1 MSERSDNIVILGAGL
16 VGSLQAL
23 LLAQQGYRV
32 RVYDKLPDI
41 RKQAMSAGRSIN
53 LALASRGRH
62 ALEQAGVLEKAE
74 SLLIPM
80 RGRMLHNPQGEQTL
94 QPYGSRESEAIYSV
108 SRAGLVSLL
117 RDEAEATGRVA
128 FYFEHHCDSL
138 DFAENHCQ
146 FSHRDADI
154 HIEFDYM
161 LACDGAGSVTRQQMQ
176 QHSDNATTFSSEL
189 LDHAYKELYLPP
201 DKNGDFQ
208 LDKNALH
215 VWPRD
220 DYMMIGLPNPGGDFT
235 LTLFMPKTGPVSF
248 ESIDNES
255 ALHDLFD
262 AQFADI
268 KALIPN
274 LEGDYFN
281 NPTGKLG
288 TVRCEQWYQN
298 NVLLLGDAAHAVV
311 PFHAQGM
318 NCGFEDCVA
327 VMEALEN
334 SNHDWSGL
342 FKTVQMARQNNAN
355 AIADMSLENYVEM
368 RAAVN
373 DPKFHLKKR
382 IAFALEK
389 RWPETFIPRYSMVM
403 FHRVPYAEAY
413 ARGRVQDR
421 LLNRLSRDMADDA
434 DVESVLDFDRAERLI
449 KSSLSP
455 IVQEH

>member
-41 RKQAMSAGRSIN
+41 RKHAMSAGRSIN

-128 FYFEHHCDSL
+128 FYFEHRCDSI
-138 DFAENHCQ
+138 DFAENCCQ
-146 FSHRDADI
+146 FSHREADI

-235 LTLFMPKTGPVSF
+235 LTLFMPKTGSVSF

-327 VMEALEN
+327 VMEALAHSQHN
-334 SNHDWSGL
+334 WSDL
-342 FKTVQMARQNNAN
+342 FATVQMARQVNAN

-403 FHRVPYAEAY
+403 FHLIPYAETY

>member
-1 MSERSDNIVILGAGL
+1 MSERPDKIVILGAGL

-41 RKQAMSAGRSIN
+41 RRKAISAGRSIN

-62 ALEQAGVLEKAE
+62 ALQQAGVLNKAE

-80 RGRMLHNPQGEQTL
+80 QGRMLHSSQGEQTL
-94 QPYGSRESEAIYSV
+94 QRYGSRETEAIYSV

-117 RDEAEATGRVA
+117 RNEAEATGLVT
-128 FYFEHHCDSL
+128 FYFEYSCDSI
-138 DFAENHCQ
+138 DFVGNRCQ
-146 FSHRDADI
+146 FSHRDADV
-154 HIEFDYM
+154 HIDFEYL
-161 LACDGAGSVTRQQMQ
+161 LACDGAGSLTRQQMQ
-176 QHSDNATTFSSEL
+176 QQNDNSTVFSSEL

-201 DKNGDFQ
+201 DEKGDFQ

-235 LTLFMPKTGPVSF
+235 LTLFMPKKGPVSF
-248 ESIDNES
+248 ETIDDARS
-255 ALHDLFD
+255 LHDLFD
-262 AQFADI
+262 QQFSDI
-268 KALIPN
+268 KSFIPD
-274 LEGDYFN
+274 LEKDYFN

-288 TVRCEQWYQN
+288 TVRCSQWHCN

-327 VMEALEN
+327 LMEALEQ
-334 SNHDWSGL
+334 SNHNWLGL
-342 FKTVQMARQNNAN
+342 FETVQMARQNNAN

-368 RAAVN
+368 RASVN
-373 DPKFHLKKR
+373 DPQFHLKKR

-389 RWPETFIPRYSMVM
+389 RWPDTFIPRYSMVM

-413 ARGRVQDR
+413 ARGRVQAR
-421 LLNRLSRDMADDA
+421 LLNRLCRDINGTDNI
-434 DVESVLDFDRAERLI
+434 ESAIDFERAERLI
-449 KSSLSP
+449 KGSLSP
-455 IVQEH
+455 IAQEH

>member
-16 VGSLQAL
+16 VGSLLAL
-23 LLAQQGYRV
+23 QLAQQGYRV
-32 RVYDKLPDI
+32 RVYDKLADI
-41 RKQAMSAGRSIN
+41 RRQSMSAGRSIN

-62 ALEQAGVLEKAE
+62 ALEQAGVLDKAE
-74 SLLIPM
+74 SLLMPM
-80 RGRMLHNPQGEQTL
+80 RGRMLHNPQGEQKL

-117 RDEAEATGRVA
+117 RNEAEATGLVT
-128 FYFEHHCDSL
+128 FYFEHSCDSL
-138 DFAENHCQ
+138 DFEENRCQ
-146 FSHRDADI
+146 FSYREADI
-154 HIEFDYM
+154 HIEFDYL
-161 LACDGAGSVTRQQMQ
+161 LACDGAGSITRQQMQ
-176 QHSDNATTFSSEL
+176 QNSDDSSVFKSEL

-248 ESIDNES
+248 ESVNTRE

-268 KALIPN
+268 KPLITH
-274 LEGDYFN
+274 LEDDYFN

-288 TVRCEQWYQN
+288 TVRCGRWHQN

-327 VMEALEN
+327 VMEALAHSQHN
-334 SNHDWSGL
+334 WSDL
-342 FKTVQMARQNNAN
+342 FETVQMARQVNAN

-403 FHRVPYAEAY
+403 FHLIPYAEAY

-455 IVQEH
+455 IVQEY

>member
-1 MSERSDNIVILGAGL
+1 MSERAENIVILGAGL

-32 RVYDKLPDI
+32 RVYDQLPDI
-41 RKQAMSAGRSIN
+41 RRKAMSAGRSIN

-62 ALEQAGVLEKAE
+62 ALEQAGVLDKAE

-80 RGRMLHNPQGEQTL
+80 RGRMLHNQQGEQKL
-94 QPYGSRESEAIYSV
+94 QHYGSRESEAIYSV

-117 RDEAEATGRVA
+117 RDEAEATGLVS
-128 FYFEHHCDSL
+128 FYFEHRCDSL
-138 DFAENHCQ
+138 DFKENRCQ
-146 FSHRDADI
+146 FSHREAAI
-154 HIEFDYM
+154 HIEFDYL

-176 QHSDNATTFSSEL
+176 QYSDKATAFSSEL

-248 ESIDNES
+248 ESIDNKT

-262 AQFADI
+262 QQFADI
-268 KALIPN
+268 KPFIPN
-274 LEGDYFN
+274 LEDDYFN

-288 TVRCEQWYQN
+288 TVRCSQWYQN

-327 VMEALEN
+327 VMEALKH
-334 SNHDWSGL
+334 SNHNWSDL
-342 FKTVQMARQNNAN
+342 FATVQMARQVNAN

-373 DPKFHLKKR
+373 DPQFHLKKR

-421 LLNRLSRDMADDA
+421 LLNRLSRDMVDDA

-449 KSSLSP
+449 KGSLSP